1 MCRHFLLTNWH
12 PSTLRRGSNTH
23 RPRSQVPWTLEHE
36 MPDRILLSTISSRLL
51 LVHSRYNYQNMH
63 SSEPTTTHLLLPR
76 TPSSSFLL
84 CWFHFCNKI
93 KINLYLPEE
102 RKTTNCGFLYLSRA
116 PRHQFRYFSSIQE
129 RGPPSLNL
137 IFYLHL
143 HLSTTPTA
151 SHLHRF
157 FS

>member
-1 MCRHFLLTNWH
+1 
-12 PSTLRRGSNTH
+12 
-23 RPRSQVPWTLEHE
+23 
-36 MPDRILLSTISSRLL
+36 MPDR
-51 LVHSRYNYQNMH
+51 YFFH
-63 SSEPTTTHLLLPR
+63 SSFNYLVLFLTLTYSKRQLSKHAQLRATHLP
-76 TPSSSFLL
+76 TPTYSIFFLSIVLISFLY
-84 CWFHFCNKI
+84 K
-93 KINLYLPEE
+93 KKGKNLTYGSIYLPEE

-151 SHLHRF
+151 SHLHRSF
-157 FS
+157 FLLLLLPMLCEVPRHIFNV